1 MEDGWKIQRKEGR
14 KRMKEG
20 EKRRKG
26 KEKEEERKLKKKSVE
41 IISSFEATMTNL
53 SKGNYHT

>member
-1 MEDGWKIQRKEGR
+1 
-14 KRMKEG
+14 MKEG